1 MSYFSRYKSFIFR
14 LDYLKI
20 NKTSGIKKLFFFLML
35 KKVNAY
41 RWIKA
46 MLILNSV
53 NSLDDYFYKLNIIW
67 YGGNEGHT
75 QQVTEETNFLVEKAS
90 EKQDILEIGF
100 NGGHSSET
108 FLSSNNT
115 AHITSVDIGFHHYV
129 KFGRFYL
136 KRKFRNRFELHL
148 GPSSEILPKLIRQKN
163 KYDLIFIDGSHE
175 YLDVKKDLKNSLA
188 LASKDTILI
197 LDDVFFPKSET
208 DKNYFDG
215 HNVGPTKAWSEMID
229 SNQIDTIDYLEFESS
244 STNKRSIVSGVLS
257 QDIV

>member
-1 MSYFSRYKSFIFR
+1 
-14 LDYLKI
+14 
-20 NKTSGIKKLFFFLML
+20 ML

-46 MLILNSV
+46 ILILNSV
-53 NSLDDYFYKLNIIW
+53 HSLDDYFYKLNIVW

-75 QQVTEETNFLVEKAS
+75 QQVAEETNFLAEKS
-90 EKQDILEIGF
+90 KEKQDILEIGF

-108 FLSSNNT
+108 FLSSNDT
-115 AHITSVDIGFHHYV
+115 SHITSVDIGFHHYV

-136 KRKFRNRFELHL
+136 KKKFHNRFKLHI
-148 GPSSEILPKLIRQKN
+148 GPSSEVLPKLMGQKN

-175 YLDVKKDLKNSLA
+175 YLDVKKDLKNSIA

-208 DKNYFDG
+208 AKNYFDG
-215 HNVGPTKAWSEMID
+215 HNLGPTKAWSEMID
-229 SNQIDTIDYLEFESS
+229 SKQINTIDYFEFESS
-244 STNKRSIVSGVLS
+244 STNKRSIVSGMLN